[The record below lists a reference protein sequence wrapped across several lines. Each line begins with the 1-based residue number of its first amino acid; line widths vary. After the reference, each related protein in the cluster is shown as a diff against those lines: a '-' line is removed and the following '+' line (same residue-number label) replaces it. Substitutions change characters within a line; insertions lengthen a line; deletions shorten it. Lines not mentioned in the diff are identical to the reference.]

1 MTRILAFHAHPDD
14 CETLCA
20 GTLATLVGLGHA
32 VTIATATAGECG
44 SIEHTLE
51 ETGAI
56 RGAEA
61 TTAAAFIGA
70 DYLCAG
76 LPDLGVFNDDAS
88 RRAVTSVIRAAR
100 PDIVITASPVDYH
113 PDHEAV
119 SLLVRDGCF
128 ASSAVNYHAGDA
140 PALAAIPH
148 LYFMD
153 PIGGRDRE
161 GRKLTPDF
169 AVDICEHIAAK
180 RRMIEAHASQTTW
193 LLAQHGI
200 TDPVEAMAG
209 LSKRRGAEFGVAWA
223 EGFRQYRHEPYP
235 RTPWLQELLGGA
247 AFKAQA

>member
-20 GTLATLVGLGHA
+20 GTLAILSALGHA

-44 SIEHTLE
+44 SVEHTLE
-51 ETGAI
+51 ATGTI
-56 RGAEA
+56 RRGEA
-61 TTAAAFIGA
+61 TRAAASIGA

-76 LPDLGVFNDDAS
+76 LPDLGVFNNDAS
-88 RRAVTSVIRAAR
+88 RRAVTAVVRSAR
-100 PDIVITASPVDYH
+100 PDIVITASPIDYH
-113 PDHEAV
+113 PDHEAT
-119 SLLVRDGCF
+119 SQLVRDACF
-128 ASSAVNYHAGDA
+128 AASAVNYRAGDA

-148 LYFMD
+148 LYLMD

-161 GRKLTPDF
+161 GRKIAPEF
-169 AVDICEHIAAK
+169 GVDISDRIGAK
-180 RRMIEAHASQTTW
+180 RAMIEAHASQTTW

-209 LSKRRGAEFGVAWA
+209 LSRRRGAEFGVAWA

-235 RTPWLQELLGGA
+235 RTPLLQELLGA
-247 AFKAQA
+247 AVLNVAA

>member
-1 MTRILAFHAHPDD
+1 MTRVLAFHAHPDD

-20 GTLATLVGLGHA
+20 GTLAILVGLGHA

-44 SIEHTLE
+44 SIEHTPD

-56 RGAEA
+56 RRAEA
-61 TTAAAFIGA
+61 STAAAYIGA
-70 DYLCAG
+70 DYICAD
-76 LPDLGVFNDDAS
+76 LPDLAVFNDDPA
-88 RRAVTSVIRAAR
+88 RRAITAVIRTAR

-128 ASSAVNYHAGDA
+128 AASARNYRAGDA
-140 PALAAIPH
+140 PATDAIPH
-148 LYFMD
+148 LYLMD

-161 GRKLTPDF
+161 GRKIAPDF
-169 AVDICEHIAAK
+169 GVNISGHIAIK
-180 RRMIEAHASQTTW
+180 RAMIEAHASQTTW

-209 LSKRRGAEFGVAWA
+209 LSRKRGAAFGVAWA
-223 EGFRQYRHEPYP
+223 EGFRQYRNEPYP
-235 RTPWLQELLGGA
+235 RTPLLQELLGNA
-247 AFKAQA
+247 VLQAVR

>member
-20 GTLATLVGLGHA
+20 GTLAILSALGHA

-44 SIEHTLE
+44 SVEHTLE

-56 RGAEA
+56 RRTEA
-61 TTAAAFIGA
+61 ATAAALIGA

-88 RRAVTSVIRAAR
+88 RRAVTGVVRAAR
-100 PDIVITASPVDYH
+100 PDIVITASPIDYH
-113 PDHEAV
+113 PDHEATSV
-119 SLLVRDGCF
+119 LVRDACF
-128 ASSAVNYHAGDA
+128 AASAGNYRAGEA
-140 PALAAIPH
+140 PALRAIPH
-148 LYFMD
+148 LYLMD

-161 GRKLTPDF
+161 GRKIAPEF
-169 AVDICEHIAAK
+169 AVDISGHIATK
-180 RRMIEAHASQTTW
+180 RAMIEAHASQTTW

-209 LSKRRGAEFGVAWA
+209 LSRRRGKAFGVEWA

-235 RTPWLQELLGGA
+235 RTPLLQELLGEA
-247 AFKAQA
+247 VLHAP